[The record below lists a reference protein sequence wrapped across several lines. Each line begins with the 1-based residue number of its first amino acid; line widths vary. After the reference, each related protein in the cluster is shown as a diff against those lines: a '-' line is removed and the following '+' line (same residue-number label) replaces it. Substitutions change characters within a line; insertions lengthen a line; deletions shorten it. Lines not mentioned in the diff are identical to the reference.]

1 MSALTGWFNW
11 SDVDRSCCGKFG
23 LKLVSR
29 TSPLKLKER
38 FWERG
43 WFLTNHNQVTSPFES
58 MQFLWCFSK
67 DAYIGC
73 IYSWT
78 QERFSFCYQGS
89 YSCSGCRDG
98 YVGDPYK
105 ECVPIKYCSKDRN
118 SNPCGE
124 GAECIP
130 KKGGVHYEC
139 RVSVCP
145 CLKSVFQVDFFSFSF
160 KNRELFSC
168 SFTYKSPKFVVVL
181 GKNHATFASNQRRRL
196 WPVWT
201 RFPRLTRAACIC

>member
-1 MSALTGWFNW
+1 MSALTDWFSW
-11 SDVDRSCCGKFG
+11 SDVDRSCCGKF
-23 LKLVSR
+23 KLVSR
-29 TSPLKLKER
+29 TSHLKGKER

-58 MQFLWCFSK
+58 MQILWCFSK

-139 RVSVCP
+139 RVSVCL
-145 CLKSVFQVDFFSFSF
+145 CLKSAFQVDFFFF
-160 KNRELFSC
+160 FVKNRELFSC

-181 GKNHATFASNQRRRL
+181 GQNHATFASNQRKRL

>member
-1 MSALTGWFNW
+1 MSALTDSISW
-11 SDVDRSCCGKFG
+11 SDVDRSSCGKFG
-23 LKLVSR
+23 LKFVFR
-29 TSPLKLKER
+29 TSPLKVKER

-43 WFLTNHNQVTSPFES
+43 WFLTNPNQVTSPSES
-58 MQFLWCFSK
+58 MQTLWCFSK
-67 DAYIGC
+67 DAYIRC

-98 YVGDPYK
+98 YVGDPYN
-105 ECVPIKYCSKDRN
+105 ECVPIKYCSEDRN

-139 RVSVCP
+139 RVSICL
-145 CLKSVFQVDFFSFSF
+145 CLKSVFHADFF
-160 KNRELFSC
+160 LFRSRIESC
-168 SFTYKSPKFVVVL
+168 LVVTSL
-181 GKNHATFASNQRRRL
+181 TNHQSSWLFWKKIAQRSHPIRGKGCDLFERVS
-196 WPVWT
+196 
-201 RFPRLTRAACIC
+201 RA